1 VIPVLI
7 FAGDA
12 KRSGLWIGEKGKGEN
27 FFRAVSVLEIRSF
40 RLMDFF
46 KLKKFGKARKGA
58 KGDGDTLESDE
69 DASAGNVA
77 LDGDISE
84 EAAAG
89 AGLAANG
96 EETNGDEEYG
106 EEEEEDED
114 YYTNEVKRRLKEA
127 KKNSFMVQIP
137 EDENA
142 EVEEDGDEG
151 EEEEEEGSSSR
162 EWVESDVGEGFPLC
176 GFDSLYD
183 KYCQRMVVF
192 DKMITQTLKDSGE
205 FFWHIVV

>member
-1 VIPVLI
+1 L
-7 FAGDA
+7 
-12 KRSGLWIGEKGKGEN
+12 
-27 FFRAVSVLEIRSF
+27 
-40 RLMDFF
+40 
-46 KLKKFGKARKGA
+46 
-58 KGDGDTLESDE
+58 
-69 DASAGNVA
+69 
-77 LDGDISE
+77 
-84 EAAAG
+84 
-89 AGLAANG
+89 ANG
-96 EETNGDEEYG
+96 GEEYGEEG

-151 EEEEEEGSSSR
+151 DEEEEEGSSSR

-183 KYCQRMVVF
+183 KYCQRMLVF
-192 DKMITQTLKDSGE
+192 DKMITQTLKDSGD
-205 FFWHIVV
+205 FFWHIVVYLVWLHRVFAC